1 MSEKR
6 GEKILRRTDLNIWV
20 ILIFLCCLGAVM
32 VYSASAYECSMS
44 AKYKYDSTY
53 FLKRQLA
60 YMILGFAGIFVLQYI
75 NYNILNSVLA
85 IAAYGVSIVC
95 ILLLRTSLGV
105 SVYGAKRWL
114 ALGPVQFQVAEVVKI
129 GVIIMLAY
137 VIKRFNGKLSMNMA
151 TIYLWGIGGVPAVLL
166 FVISNDLSSSVVI
179 LGITFLTT
187 LLCTKTYRLHAVV
200 FLGVVIVAVAYILSI
215 AANLPDPEVI
225 DDIPFRVARIAAWL
239 DPEKYGDSKGYQI
252 LQALYAIGS
261 GGFFGK
267 GLGNSAQKL
276 GAIPEAQNDMIFSI
290 LCEELGVLGA
300 VIAIGMIIYLLY
312 QIYRVSRTAENIFG
326 SVLCVG
332 VLFHIGLQTVIN
344 IAVNCNLFPNTGLP
358 LPFLS
363 YGGTSVF
370 CLLVEVGMVVSVERN
385 HMGEA
390 IQRRRRKK
398 KEQKRMTE
406 E

>member
-1 MSEKR
+1 
-6 GEKILRRTDLNIWV
+6 
-20 ILIFLCCLGAVM
+20 M
-32 VYSASAYECSMS
+32 VYSASAYECSMGE
-44 AKYKYDSTY
+44 KYHYDSTY
-53 FLKRQLA
+53 FLKRQMI
-60 YMILGFAGIFVLQYI
+60 YMVLGFVGIFILQYI
-75 NYNILNSVLA
+75 NYNILDSVLA
-85 IAAYGVSIVC
+85 ILAYGGSIGC
-95 ILLLRTSLGV
+95 ILLLKTPLGV

-114 ALGPVQFQVAEVVKI
+114 ALGPIQFQVAEVVKI

-137 VIKRFNGKLSMNMA
+137 MIKRFNGKLSLNMA
-151 TIYLWGIGGVPAVLL
+151 TIYLWGIGGIPAIML

-187 LLCTKTYRLHAVV
+187 LLCTRTYRLHGIVFLAVV
-200 FLGVVIVAVAYILSI
+200 VAAAAYILSI

-239 DPEKYGDSKGYQI
+239 DPEKYGESKGYQI

-290 LCEELGVLGA
+290 ICEELGVLGA
-300 VIAIGMIIYLLY
+300 VIVIGMIIYLLY
-312 QIYRVSRTAENIFG
+312 QIYRVSRTAENLFG
-326 SVLCVG
+326 SVLCGG
-332 VLFHIGLQTVIN
+332 VLFHIGLQTIIN

-370 CLLVEVGMVVSVERN
+370 CLLAEVGMVVSVERN
-385 HMGEA
+385 HMTES
-390 IQRRRRKK
+390 IRRRQRKIREEK
-398 KEQKRMTE
+398 RRAEEQ
-406 E
+406 

>member
-239 DPEKYGDSKGYQI
+239 APEKYGDSKGYQI

-312 QIYRVSRTAENIFG
+312 QIYRVSRTAENMFG

-385 HMGEA
+385 HMGAA